1 MTIALILLAL
11 LALAAVVATVLVT
24 ARDGYGWPQ
33 HPSTRPSSGRPSL
46 DSKGDPAAGVAR
58 FH

>member
-33 HPSTRPSSGRPSL
+33 HPSTRPSAGRASL
-46 DSKGDPAAGVAR
+46 DSAAGAAR
-58 FH
+58 FN